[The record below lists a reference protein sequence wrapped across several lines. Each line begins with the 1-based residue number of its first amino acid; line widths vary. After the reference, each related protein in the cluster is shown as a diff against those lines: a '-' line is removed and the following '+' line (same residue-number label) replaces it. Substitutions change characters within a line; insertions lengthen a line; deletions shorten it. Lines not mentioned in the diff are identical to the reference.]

1 MVVVVVVGE
10 RIVMMRLM
18 CFFSKEVEDKPGLT
32 EQFTMQ
38 AVRCCGDNGDDQ
50 VDGSICHVGNDEDDC
65 DILAP
70 NDFIICL
77 FPKVYKRCSRHVLR
91 PAAL

>member
-1 MVVVVVVGE
+1 
-10 RIVMMRLM
+10 
-18 CFFSKEVEDKPGLT
+18 
-32 EQFTMQ
+32 MQ
-38 AVRCCGDNGDDQ
+38 AVRCCEDNGDDQ

-77 FPKVYKRCSRHVLR
+77 FPKVDKRCSRHVLR

>member
-1 MVVVVVVGE
+1 
-10 RIVMMRLM
+10 
-18 CFFSKEVEDKPGLT
+18 
-32 EQFTMQ
+32 MQ

-70 NDFIICL
+70 NDFITRLSIL
-77 FPKVYKRCSRHVLR
+77 SVTHQMSRKIR
-91 PAAL
+91 NF